1 MTRWEKLRILR
12 ERQRSNI
19 PQNVNP
25 FALVKNYLD
34 SGGPERTAARLAAEK
49 QQQQQMS
56 DYNSGKLEPVSEEQT
71 RERRMAARSYDA
83 AQQRQQ
89 QQQQQEQQLQPW
101 RQNPQQPSGLM
112 SPFPFLSP
120 EDAELAATV
129 QQIAND
135 YAQQQQQKREQQ
147 QQAISQAGDNW
158 ITQQVKQSVA
168 KEVGIR
174 QQQREQQQQ
183 TWDAM
188 SLDNL
193 AAEYEQR
200 KADYERQRWEYR
212 QNAVAAANLPVGDIY
227 EEDQISQKAG
237 EEFDAQ
243 HAADRELYERLGTY
257 LTNRQRTEET
267 EAARQRAQSYID
279 EWLNFYANKDAPENA
294 EIYATT
300 TGRVTQQIAKD
311 LLKNELSEDYAT
323 QDEINA
329 IAWLL
334 STGRGDEALQFV
346 KDLDKGILDPR
357 QQEAIATEA
366 EAEAQRI
373 ANITNGFVRWLA
385 STWQTVQGGVDGVY
399 SNFVN
404 FGQMVLGRE
413 DVRTGVQEL
422 ANAYNI
428 ERVSGESWLGGAL
441 LKGLTATVQMT
452 PAVVA
457 GVLTGGAGTVAG
469 VSVSSLA
476 SGSILFQQAAGSSY
490 AEAIRSGHSVGEAA
504 LYGILNGTLELVTE
518 KFVGGVKGLASK
530 SSFGVKLGKTF
541 AAVSERLI
549 RNPTAQAIFNVLGV
563 QFGRSFGESVE
574 ELIQAVA
581 EPILRDM
588 VLYENNLEEN
598 GLFSVDMWESA
609 LIGGLSALM
618 LNAATGNWVST
629 FKNKRAQSKT
639 AAMNQAVSDLQ
650 PLNNKPAFPDTA
662 AAPSYAVDNPQITN
676 VLNRLFQ
683 GQPIS
688 NSQAELLMSSPEAMS
703 EIQSRTGVT
712 IQPNMTKSQQ
722 RSAVKQAMD
731 GFYSRAQNG
740 QTQLVSVLNQIAQET
755 GAQVVDPG
763 AKSVESLINKVSRK
777 TVSEADYTVFSAK
790 DHARAALL
798 VSDFNDI
805 SQTVEALKKRFPN
818 ITGEAFIDRPLN
830 KSGYRGI
837 HLTVAMEGG
846 VNAEIQLSTPEA
858 WAIKKQTDEIYDKWR
873 NIDAETMT
881 PEQEAAY
888 NQDYAASSKLWED
901 YYAGLTPEVK
911 RMASSSVMGLESSQT
926 PNLPLNDTQAESTN
940 SNNGSGF
947 VAASNLPSSVSE
959 YSTQTPPTESD
970 GIIPQNA
977 ENSNTDAAQ
986 NEHVGLYGEN
996 TVGAAQAPVR
1006 KPTAELVNE
1015 YGALPRGE
1023 QLVDS
1028 QGNRITRDV
1037 AIAAQ
1042 RFGDTRTSRWART
1055 VAESG
1060 AAPDEVVRGVQA
1072 MVERGELQYAPA
1084 SNEKNAQQAKSEV
1097 ENALKTQSLSDIE
1110 LETLNNLYNESTSTA
1125 SIAKG
1130 ELLLKL
1136 AMERK
1141 DIDSV
1146 LEFTAA
1152 IAAAGTRSG
1161 QAVQALSLLKR
1172 MGPGGALLAVQSQ
1185 AKKLNTRKKALTSKK
1200 SHEKA
1205 VQRAQKALDYIAETG
1220 EPSVEA
1226 VREGKR
1232 SSLREIKN
1240 IEGSLKKLEAA
1251 QKALAAATGM
1261 TTEEVLAATKESGK
1275 NIKAYRAMNRNTE
1288 LLEKFRQETGMTTE
1302 EAVARL
1308 EELREDVKLYK
1319 TIAKYQQKLND
1330 LIHDSQLSKEDA
1342 EKKQKEVM
1350 DEYDETKQRLKDQKK
1365 WDKLLERTTQKLQAQ
1380 IARYSGDI
1388 VLPESVLANI
1398 AAQTSQSGV
1407 DEALL
1412 QAYMFLADQLPS
1424 DWSLKFQ
1431 NWRYLCMLANPRT
1444 HLRNFFGN
1452 FTMIIPR
1459 IAARSFK
1466 WLFDT
1471 LRPNAETK
1479 QAFYNR
1485 FSKKDYALRQ
1495 YAMMDY
1501 KNAASRN
1508 AESNR
1513 YIMSQVISENQRI
1526 FRSNALEKGREWNF
1540 KLLEVEDKIFK
1551 QRIYAAEFVRQM
1563 KSRRLTLDT
1572 ATPEQLIEI
1581 QDASIANA
1589 LKSTYQNVNK
1599 ASKILSRATHI
1610 NFNDST
1616 WKKLGKTALSF
1627 VIPFAKTPINIAN
1640 TAINYSPMGLVKSLV
1655 QFVHAARTTHD
1666 GSAALETLSEGLTGT
1681 ALTVMGYLLASLG
1694 YLNGSGDDDDRANR
1708 YANDMGRQ
1716 GYAIQ
1721 GDGWSITVDWL
1732 APAAIPVFL
1741 GVELYNLFNDE
1752 QSGDFL
1758 ADIWDSS
1765 LNLLSPMLEMS
1776 MLSSLDSVFDAVR
1789 FSDGKGDLAN
1799 VGLALV
1805 ESGVSQSIPTAL
1817 SAIGRTIDPTRRV
1830 TSPDKT
1836 AKSPTLD
1843 GLWRMWAAKLP
1854 GLTYLLEPYV
1864 DVWGETSKTGA
1875 IDVAVNALE
1884 NLVSPGYFANG
1895 DWTPANEEIY
1905 SLYLRTG
1912 ESVVLPNGNPP
1923 SWWMEDNERVQL
1935 SAEEYTEFKKT
1946 RGQLSERLI
1955 EDITSSPTWTR
1966 LSDEQ
1971 KIKAAKNAYAT
1982 ATDICKDI
1990 HNGEERHYSDEYAR
2004 DALYSAIT
2012 SGVEGKKDSRG
2023 KTIPG
2028 SVKRA
2033 KAQALMEAGISYSDA
2048 YAWLNRRN

>member
-1 MTRWEKLRILR
+1 
-12 ERQRSNI
+12 
-19 PQNVNP
+19 
-25 FALVKNYLD
+25 
-34 SGGPERTAARLAAEK
+34 
-49 QQQQQMS
+49 
-56 DYNSGKLEPVSEEQT
+56 
-71 RERRMAARSYDA
+71 
-83 AQQRQQ
+83 
-89 QQQQQEQQLQPW
+89 
-101 RQNPQQPSGLM
+101 
-112 SPFPFLSP
+112 
-120 EDAELAATV
+120 
-129 QQIAND
+129 
-135 YAQQQQQKREQQ
+135 
-147 QQAISQAGDNW
+147 
-158 ITQQVKQSVA
+158 
-168 KEVGIR
+168 
-174 QQQREQQQQ
+174 
-183 TWDAM
+183 
-188 SLDNL
+188 
-193 AAEYEQR
+193 
-200 KADYERQRWEYR
+200 
-212 QNAVAAANLPVGDIY
+212 
-227 EEDQISQKAG
+227 
-237 EEFDAQ
+237 
-243 HAADRELYERLGTY
+243 
-257 LTNRQRTEET
+257 
-267 EAARQRAQSYID
+267 
-279 EWLNFYANKDAPENA
+279 
-294 EIYATT
+294 
-300 TGRVTQQIAKD
+300 
-311 LLKNELSEDYAT
+311 
-323 QDEINA
+323 
-329 IAWLL
+329 
-334 STGRGDEALQFV
+334 
-346 KDLDKGILDPR
+346 
-357 QQEAIATEA
+357 
-366 EAEAQRI
+366 
-373 ANITNGFVRWLA
+373 
-385 STWQTVQGGVDGVY
+385 
-399 SNFVN
+399 
-404 FGQMVLGRE
+404 
-413 DVRTGVQEL
+413 
-422 ANAYNI
+422 
-428 ERVSGESWLGGAL
+428 
-441 LKGLTATVQMT
+441 
-452 PAVVA
+452 
-457 GVLTGGAGTVAG
+457 
-469 VSVSSLA
+469 
-476 SGSILFQQAAGSSY
+476 
-490 AEAIRSGHSVGEAA
+490 
-504 LYGILNGTLELVTE
+504 
-518 KFVGGVKGLASK
+518 
-530 SSFGVKLGKTF
+530 
-541 AAVSERLI
+541 
-549 RNPTAQAIFNVLGV
+549 
-563 QFGRSFGESVE
+563 
-574 ELIQAVA
+574 
-581 EPILRDM
+581 
-588 VLYENNLEEN
+588 
-598 GLFSVDMWESA
+598 
-609 LIGGLSALM
+609 
-618 LNAATGNWVST
+618 
-629 FKNKRAQSKT
+629 
-639 AAMNQAVSDLQ
+639 
-650 PLNNKPAFPDTA
+650 
-662 AAPSYAVDNPQITN
+662 
-676 VLNRLFQ
+676 
-683 GQPIS
+683 
-688 NSQAELLMSSPEAMS
+688 
-703 EIQSRTGVT
+703 
-712 IQPNMTKSQQ
+712 
-722 RSAVKQAMD
+722 
-731 GFYSRAQNG
+731 
-740 QTQLVSVLNQIAQET
+740 
-755 GAQVVDPG
+755 
-763 AKSVESLINKVSRK
+763 
-777 TVSEADYTVFSAK
+777 
-790 DHARAALL
+790 
-798 VSDFNDI
+798 
-805 SQTVEALKKRFPN
+805 
-818 ITGEAFIDRPLN
+818 
-830 KSGYRGI
+830 
-837 HLTVAMEGG
+837 
-846 VNAEIQLSTPEA
+846 
-858 WAIKKQTDEIYDKWR
+858 
-873 NIDAETMT
+873 
-881 PEQEAAY
+881 
-888 NQDYAASSKLWED
+888 
-901 YYAGLTPEVK
+901 
-911 RMASSSVMGLESSQT
+911 
-926 PNLPLNDTQAESTN
+926 
-940 SNNGSGF
+940 
-947 VAASNLPSSVSE
+947 
-959 YSTQTPPTESD
+959 
-970 GIIPQNA
+970 
-977 ENSNTDAAQ
+977 
-986 NEHVGLYGEN
+986 
-996 TVGAAQAPVR
+996 
-1006 KPTAELVNE
+1006 
-1015 YGALPRGE
+1015 
-1023 QLVDS
+1023 
-1028 QGNRITRDV
+1028 
-1037 AIAAQ
+1037 
-1042 RFGDTRTSRWART
+1042 
-1055 VAESG
+1055 
-1060 AAPDEVVRGVQA
+1060 
-1072 MVERGELQYAPA
+1072 
-1084 SNEKNAQQAKSEV
+1084 
-1097 ENALKTQSLSDIE
+1097 
-1110 LETLNNLYNESTSTA
+1110 
-1125 SIAKG
+1125 
-1130 ELLLKL
+1130 
-1136 AMERK
+1136 
-1141 DIDSV
+1141 
-1146 LEFTAA
+1146 
-1152 IAAAGTRSG
+1152 
-1161 QAVQALSLLKR
+1161 
-1172 MGPGGALLAVQSQ
+1172 
-1185 AKKLNTRKKALTSKK
+1185 
-1200 SHEKA
+1200 
-1205 VQRAQKALDYIAETG
+1205 
-1220 EPSVEA
+1220 
-1226 VREGKR
+1226 
-1232 SSLREIKN
+1232 
-1240 IEGSLKKLEAA
+1240 
-1251 QKALAAATGM
+1251 
-1261 TTEEVLAATKESGK
+1261 
-1275 NIKAYRAMNRNTE
+1275 
-1288 LLEKFRQETGMTTE
+1288 MTTE

-1459 IAARSFK
+1459 IAARNFK
-1466 WLFDT
+1466 WLLDT

-1485 FSKKDYALRQ
+1485 FSAKDHALRQ

-1540 KLLEVEDKIFK
+1540 KLLEIEDKIFK

-1616 WKKLGKTALSF
+1616 GKKLGKTALSF

-1640 TAINYSPMGLVKSLV
+1640 TAVNYSPMGLVKSLV

-1758 ADIWDSS
+1758 ADVWDSS

-1776 MLSSLDSVFDAVR
+1776 MLSSLDSVFDAIR
-1789 FSDGKGDLAN
+1789 FSDPQSYLADA
-1799 VGLALV
+1799 GLALV

-1912 ESVVLPNGNPP
+1912 ESEVLPDGNPR
-1923 SWWMEDNERVQL
+1923 SWWEEDNERVQL

-1971 KIKAAKNAYAT
+1971 KIKAAKNAYET

-1990 HNGEERHYSDEYAR
+1990 YNGEERHYSDEYAR